1 MKNSTSATL
10 VLCMLLF
17 FFFPPLLCRA
27 DEEAE
32 KAVLGRGVESIE
44 DIFRDT
50 KVMFVGEDLYTVSIA
65 SRREEPI
72 RRAPAAVSVI
82 AGEELKRYMTL
93 KEALDSVPGF
103 FSDRNEVKNRIYLR
117 GIPDSFL
124 VMMDGVPF
132 SNETSTRDYPREW
145 DLSLNYI
152 EKIEIVRGPGSALW
166 GADAFSGIVNLV
178 TKKGKDVQGTIAG
191 VEVGTFDTQR
201 YKLLTGYNKH
211 DTDVLLSANY
221 TATKGF
227 QHNLPGLNDRKRDH
241 GADFYGKLRFKEDLE
256 ISGRYSRYTNYSQYE
271 VNSLLSYLYSLLS
284 PGPAVTAP
292 GQPFGERLGE
302 QVKTFLNTPRRS
314 FHGEEYTPFSFI
326 QATYNKDIGSSSNLL
341 LTGYAEYFEG
351 YEESFWYASK
361 VNNWQYGF
369 EGKYDFNFLKD
380 HLMTL
385 GSSIK
390 YNDASRKKWRLSF
403 CSSPSLTIIPSFTTY
418 LYSFYFQD
426 KYKIT
431 DNLEL
436 TGGVR
441 FDEPEDYES
450 SVSPRIGIS
459 WSFWDDFNLKL
470 LYGRAFRTP
479 SRFLVVNEANLDTEK
494 IESFEVELGYQ
505 YGKTVSVKGSFFY
518 NKLKDIIEEV
528 AFGIVRNRGRDHVKG
543 IEFSATYQPFNRLS
557 LYTDITYLFKNMD
570 DLRSEFTIS
579 GPDLS
584 EPLQLSFESS
594 LKSPRG
600 MFHWGLKYKLLDYL
614 TANLHFSYF
623 MKREL
628 GENPFYPRT
637 GSLSP
642 YFLMDVNLFFK
653 PLFDDRM
660 EMSLKIRNL
669 TKETY
674 TSRGRYSIID
684 GAGRGFFFSLQY
696 KF

>member
-1 MKNSTSATL
+1 MKNSCRYTL
-10 VLCMLLF
+10 VVYF
-17 FFFPPLLCRA
+17 LLCVLFTPA
-27 DEEAE
+27 VLSAQEKGG
-32 KAVLGRGVESIE
+32 KAVNEHGTDSIE
-44 DIFRDT
+44 DIFQDT

-72 RRAPAAVSVI
+72 QRAPAAVTII
-82 AGEELKRYMTL
+82 AGEELKRYITL
-93 KEALDSVPGF
+93 KDALDSVPGF
-103 FSDRNEVKNRIYLR
+103 FSDRSETKNRIYLR
-117 GIPDSFL
+117 GMPDSFM

-166 GADAFSGIVNLV
+166 GADAFSGVVNLV
-178 TKKGKDVQGTIAG
+178 TKKGKDVQGTIVG
-191 VEVGTFDTQR
+191 VEAGTFDTQR
-201 YKLLTGYNKH
+201 YKLLTGYNKR
-211 DTDVLLSANY
+211 DVDVLLSANY
-221 TATKGF
+221 TTTEGF
-227 QHNLPGLNDRKRDH
+227 QHNLPGLSERKRDH
-241 GADFYGKLRFKEDLE
+241 GTDFYGKLRFKEDLE
-256 ISGRYSRYTNYSQYE
+256 ISGRYTRYRNHTQSE
-271 VNSLLSYLYSLLS
+271 VGPLRAYLASILS
-284 PGPAVTAP
+284 PGIRETGT
-292 GQPFGERLGE
+292 GQPLAERIGE
-302 QVKTFLNTPRRS
+302 QFRTFLNTPRRS

-326 QATYNKDIGSSSNLL
+326 QATYNKEIGSSSNLL
-341 LTGYAEYFEG
+341 LTGYAEYFEA
-351 YEESFWYASK
+351 YEESFWYTVK

-369 EGKYDFNFLKD
+369 EGEYDFNFFKD
-380 HLMTL
+380 HFMTL

-390 YNDASRKKWRLSF
+390 YNEANRTKWQLDFFTHSSR
-403 CSSPSLTIIPSFTTY
+403 TIIPSFTTY

-426 KYKIT
+426 KYRIT

-436 TGGVR
+436 TAGVR
-441 FDEPEDYES
+441 FDEPEDYDS

-479 SRFLVVNEANLDTEK
+479 SRFLVVNETNLDTEK
-494 IESFEVELGYQ
+494 IESWEVELGYQ
-505 YGKTVSVKGSFFY
+505 YKEILSLKCNYFY

-528 AFGIVRNRGRDHVKG
+528 AFGLVRNRGRDHVKG
-543 IEFSATYQPFNRLS
+543 IEFSASYQPITPLS
-557 LYTDITYLFKNMD
+557 LYADISYLFKNRND
-570 DLRSEFTIS
+570 FRSEFTIP

-584 EPLQLSFESS
+584 EPLQLTFDSS

-600 MFHWGLKYKLLDYL
+600 MFHWGLTYKLFDYL
-614 TANLHFSYF
+614 TTNLHFSYY

-628 GENPFYPRT
+628 GENPFYSRR

-653 PLFDDRM
+653 PMFDDRM
-660 EMSLKIRNL
+660 EMAVKIRNA

-674 TSRGRYSIID
+674 SSRGRYSTID
-684 GAGRGFFFSLQY
+684 GAGRGVFFSLQY